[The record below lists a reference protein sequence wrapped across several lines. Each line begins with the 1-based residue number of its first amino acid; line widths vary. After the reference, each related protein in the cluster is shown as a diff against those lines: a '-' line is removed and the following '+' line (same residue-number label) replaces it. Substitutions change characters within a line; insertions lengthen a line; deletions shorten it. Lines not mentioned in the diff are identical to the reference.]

1 MLPGEQIGRYQ
12 IVSKIGQGGMGEVY
26 LAEDIKLCRRVALKV
41 LPAKIAGD
49 VDCMLRF
56 EHEARTTSAL
66 NHPNIVTIYEID
78 DEGGS
83 LYIAMELV
91 EGRTLGSYIKN
102 GDLDLA
108 KTLDVAI
115 QVASALA
122 AAHQASVV
130 HRDIKPDNVIVR
142 PDGLVK
148 VLDFGLAKLTE
159 KPDAQN
165 LEALSTIFKTS
176 PGLVMGTIGY
186 MSPEQTRGK
195 QVDARSDIFS
205 FGTLLYQMLTG
216 KRPFIGDNNADIVV
230 AILNQDPVAL
240 ADAAP
245 GTPSEFEAVVRKAL
259 RKDRDERYQSAREML
274 ADLRNVREAL
284 SLGNGSGRA
293 YGHFSDPAYA
303 ASTHDT
309 FERAPSTAE
318 LPHETRSSISAVL
331 FDEIKL
337 HPLISV
343 AATFGLAV
351 VLGIVGYAAVQY
363 YNRSVANDAFQSMRP
378 SKLTSSGNVS
388 TSVGN
393 TAVSPDGKLI
403 AYVTSEAGEMGLW
416 TKQTATGGN
425 VPLVPAANIRYD
437 GVVFS
442 ADSANVYYI
451 ASEPHGISALYQVP
465 ALGGTPRKLVV
476 GASGPISFSP
486 DGGRISFVRSQTEL
500 LTADRNGGDIRS
512 VMRLS
517 EGKIFLVTSWAPDT
531 TKIAAAVY
539 YPSDSREHLIE
550 IGMNDGSE
558 KPFPSPEWKRVR
570 GLAWLPEGDGVVVGG
585 RDPETDLAQL
595 WTVSYPGGEARRI
608 TNDLNSYQALS
619 LTGDGRTV
627 VTTQQIIFSNIW
639 ASSLGDAGNITKVT
653 TEVGKDEGMSGVS
666 WTPDGR
672 IVYTTRIKSDQNI
685 WIINRDGSDNRQL
698 TFDSKA
704 NFSPAVTSDGRYI
717 IFVSTRGGGPS
728 VWRMDID
735 GSNPVLLTDGPGAE
749 INPSVSPDGKW
760 VFYQWDSPEKKNS
773 IWKVNIDGGTPVRL
787 TKMESS
793 RPVVSPDGRFFACE
807 YGERLSSPSS
817 RLAVIPIDGGEPFKL
832 HDLPRVLRSRVFY
845 WSSDGRS
852 MLYSDSRER
861 VDNIWSQ
868 PLEGGEPRQ
877 LTRFKEDRI
886 FRFGISADGHFTLG
900 RGTDT
905 SDAVMLTNFR

>member
-66 NHPNIVTIYEID
+66 NHPNIITIYEID

-115 QVASALA
+115 QIASALA
-122 AAHQASVV
+122 AAHQANVV

-216 KRPFIGDNNADIVV
+216 KRPFVGANNADIVV
-230 AILNQDPVAL
+230 AILNEEPVPL
-240 ADAAP
+240 TEAAP
-245 GTPSEFEAVVRKAL
+245 GAPPEFEAVIRKAL
-259 RKDRDERYQSAREML
+259 RKDRDERYQSASEVL
-274 ADLRNVREAL
+274 ADLRDVREAL
-284 SLGNGSGRA
+284 SLGNGSGRT

-309 FERAPSTAE
+309 FERVPSTAE
-318 LPHETRSSISAVL
+318 LPHETRSSISGVI

-337 HPLISV
+337 HPLISGAAV
-343 AATFGLAV
+343 AALAI
-351 VLGIVGYAAVQY
+351 VLGLVGYSAVNY
-363 YNRSVANDAFQSMRP
+363 YNRGVAKDAFQSMRP
-378 SKLTSSGNVS
+378 SKLTASGNVS

-416 TKQTATGGN
+416 AKQTGTGGN
-425 VPLVPAANIRYD
+425 VPLIPAANVIYN
-437 GVVFS
+437 GLIFS
-442 ADSANVYYI
+442 PDSAHVYYI
-451 ASEPHGISALYQVP
+451 SSEPHGISALYQVP
-465 ALGGTPRKLVV
+465 ALGGAPRKLVAE
-476 GASGPISFSP
+476 ASGPISFSP
-486 DGGRISFVRSQTEL
+486 GGDRISFVRSQTEL
-500 LTADRNGGDIRS
+500 LTADRNGGDVRS
-512 VMRLS
+512 VMRLT
-517 EGKIFLVTSWAPDT
+517 EGKVFLATSWAPDT

-539 YPSDSREHLIE
+539 YPSDSRDHLIE

-558 KPFPSPEWKRVR
+558 KPLPSPEWLRIN
-570 GLAWLPEGDGVVVGG
+570 GLAWLPEGNGVSVSG
-585 RDPETDLAQL
+585 RDLETEFSQL
-595 WTVSYPGGEARRI
+595 WTVSYPSGEARRV
-608 TNDLNSYQALS
+608 TNDLNSYQGLS
-619 LTGDGRTV
+619 LTRDGRTV
-627 VTTQQIIFSNIW
+627 VTTQQNYLSNLW
-639 ASSLGDAGNITKVT
+639 VSSPGDAANIEKITS
-653 TEVGKDEGMSGVS
+653 EVGRDEGMSGVA
-666 WTPDGR
+666 WAPHGR
-672 IVYTTRIKSDQNI
+672 IVYTTRIKGVQDI
-685 WIINRDGSDNRQL
+685 WIINRDGTENRQL
-698 TFDSKA
+698 TFNSGS

-717 IFVSTRGGGPS
+717 IFISTRSEGPS

-749 INPSVSPDGKW
+749 INPSISPDGKW
-760 VFYQWDSPEKKNS
+760 VFYQWDSPEKKSS
-773 IWKVNIDGGTPVRL
+773 IWKVSIDGGKPIRL
-787 TKMESS
+787 TNMESS

-817 RLAVIPIDGGEPFKL
+817 RLAVIPADGGEPIKL
-832 HDLPRVLRSRVFY
+832 YDLPRVLRSRVFY

-861 VDNIWSQ
+861 VVNIWSQ
-868 PLEGGEPRQ
+868 LLEGGEPRQ

-886 FRFGISADGHFTLG
+886 FRFGISADGHFAMG
-900 RGTDT
+900 RGSDT